1 MRATQD
7 EFRAVLEEPSLLTS
21 YSWRRLGTTVGLLA
35 NFSVPQLAALGDWGD
50 RISDTQAKMP
60 VHYAGS
66 RYALSRF
73 CKHYAYYVAS
83 HVRDYTAWEV
93 IPPPA
98 VDEACRLAKDRAAL
112 AVEQDCTVVW
122 SSPARSSLE
131 PPRLRLT
138 AAARD
143 RVRKHSNAMAYSS
156 QAVMPEVIGNKQAGP
171 ALRDGTVLCPQWNQ
185 GLCINGDACPV
196 AHRCAAVYRS
206 GRVCGGYQPRIGVPQ
221 PEGAVG
227 ERSHYTCPEATRQEE
242 RLALQVSALGQAPE
256 ARNGVTL
263 QGARLLVAFLRS
275 PEDLARDW
283 GEVFGIIARALWHGD
298 CVVVHCMAGRHRA
311 ALLVCVTLALLRDT
325 SLAATETWMLTRR
338 QIELNEVRSRDPQLW
353 DWANRAVRGTRM
365 PLQYPAPIG
374 FTATESSHLHLQLP
388 DGTTLC
394 RHAQGQARAS
404 NRLRNA
410 YSTSDRHEAVAWQR
424 PICDECFRRASASFW
439 PVV

>member
-1 MRATQD
+1 M
-7 EFRAVLEEPSLLTS
+7 
-21 YSWRRLGTTVGLLA
+21 
-35 NFSVPQLAALGDWGD
+35 
-50 RISDTQAKMP
+50 
-60 VHYAGS
+60 
-66 RYALSRF
+66 
-73 CKHYAYYVAS
+73 AS

-98 VDEACRLAKDRAAL
+98 VDEACRLAKDEAAL

-122 SSPARSSLE
+122 SSPAKSSLE

-138 AAARD
+138 AAARE
-143 RVRKHSNAMAYSS
+143 RVRKRSNTMAYSS
-156 QAVMPEVIGNKQAGP
+156 QVVMPEVIGNKRAGP

-206 GRVCGGYQPRIGVPQ
+206 GRVCGGHHPALECRSAKVQWVNVHTTPAPKPPARKRGGAAEGVTPKRVRRGQ
-221 PEGAVG
+221 EPAAGDHRTESRRQRRGQL
-227 ERSHYTCPEATRQEE
+227 SLCPSRLLWTPK
-242 RLALQVSALGQAPE
+242 LALRCSTAWPGAGQLRGQPLWNAIRRHPHPLRPACAGTAPPLWVGGLAGLSFGPGTRSQEWSDSA
-256 ARNGVTL
+256 R
-263 QGARLLVAFLRS
+263 
-275 PEDLARDW
+275 
-283 GEVFGIIARALWHGD
+283 FGRETPNF
-298 CVVVHCMAGRHRA
+298 GR
-311 ALLVCVTLALLRDT
+311 
-325 SLAATETWMLTRR
+325 
-338 QIELNEVRSRDPQLW
+338 
-353 DWANRAVRGTRM
+353 ANRAVRGTRM

-410 YSTSDRHEAVAWQR
+410 YSTSDRREAVAWQR

>member
-1 MRATQD
+1 MFATQ
-7 EFRAVLEEPSLLTS
+7 AGGTLILSGLPVLEQRHL
-21 YSWRRLGTTVGLLA
+21 YGQV
-35 NFSVPQLAALGDWGD
+35 
-50 RISDTQAKMP
+50 
-60 VHYAGS
+60 
-66 RYALSRF
+66 
-73 CKHYAYYVAS
+73 
-83 HVRDYTAWEV
+83 
-93 IPPPA
+93 
-98 VDEACRLAKDRAAL
+98 
-112 AVEQDCTVVW
+112 
-122 SSPARSSLE
+122 
-131 PPRLRLT
+131 
-138 AAARD
+138 
-143 RVRKHSNAMAYSS
+143 
-156 QAVMPEVIGNKQAGP
+156 
-171 ALRDGTVLCPQWNQ
+171 
-185 GLCINGDACPV
+185 
-196 AHRCAAVYRS
+196 
-206 GRVCGGYQPRIGVPQ
+206 
-221 PEGAVG
+221 
-227 ERSHYTCPEATRQEE
+227 
-242 RLALQVSALGQAPE
+242 ALQVSALGQAPE

-263 QGARLLVAFLRS
+263 QGARLLVVSLRS

-283 GEVFGIIARALWHGD
+283 GEVFGIIARTLWHGD

-311 ALLVCVTLALLRDT
+311 ALLVCVTLALLRGT
-325 SLAATETWMLTRR
+325 SLAATETWMLTWR